1 MLADTSGCE
10 LGQLRLAGG
19 TNNMEGRVEIC
30 IDGIWG
36 TVSDDAWSSVDVQVV
51 CRQLGFSAKGMC
63 KTSKYVNEQCVIT
76 YVFNLQILLFLVTTW
91 QHLVRVLGL
100 YI

>member
-1 MLADTSGCE
+1 MLADTGGCE

-63 KTSKYVNEQCVIT
+63 KTSKYINEQCV
-76 YVFNLQILLFLVTTW
+76 VT
-91 QHLVRVLGL
+91 
-100 YI
+100 